1 MGIAE
6 KADPENDLLVEE
18 DDSVSH
24 NELLEYD
31 DLQDTSKP
39 KIWLP
44 SFLIGDLAVAVL
56 FVATLACLF
65 GLSRQL
71 ILLWRVSQEG
81 SMLERVAAGRT

>member
-1 MGIAE
+1 MGTAE
-6 KADPENDLLVEE
+6 QADPENDLLVEG

-31 DLQDTSKP
+31 DLQDTSKSN
-39 KIWLP
+39 IWLP
-44 SFLIGDLAVAVL
+44 SFLVGDVAVAVL

-71 ILLWRVSQEG
+71 MLLWRVSQEG
-81 SMLERVAAGRT
+81 SMLEKIAAART